1 MNLKNDSVIIERI
14 NNFEYS
20 FRNSSKN
27 GIRNV
32 VKFLTFKNPDP
43 FAYSNKILKYNKNN
57 LTFRIGMLKTLLK
70 ECKNKRIEV
79 ELYDYNYEVPDVKID
94 DRMFGKYVHQSNAV
108 KAFYKKRF
116 GIICVPTRGGKTFIA
131 AEILRIFLQSD
142 KGNFLFCVDSTDL
155 FTQAVEDFQRFFE
168 RYGGIEIGEIRA
180 GQIDLTKRVT
190 VCMLQTVQSILR
202 KNYKDK
208 NKQKE
213 LKRYLKTLRFLA
225 VDEVHDNCS
234 DSKLRIYK
242 SCKELEYQL
251 CLSATPYRSGQFV
264 QNLKLQEWSGDIIY
278 EITEDELRKRGV
290 LSEYKV
296 FMLMVDHN
304 NIEYEDV
311 EDNDYSDVRNKLI
324 FESQFRNNILRVII
338 EELRGLGLKTL
349 VLFQSVEHGRMM
361 SELIAEPFI
370 SGKTSKKE
378 REERKN
384 EFLQKDGGVLLASN
398 IFKKGVTL
406 PEVQVL
412 INADEGLEDANTIQR
427 KGRVLGATND
437 KKRSLVI
444 DFFDVYDFYFS
455 SHSDARLQTYIK
467 SIGAERIGILDTSHR
482 RWLDTLIK
490 WTKKWFNV

>member
-1 MNLKNDSVIIERI
+1 MKIVVERI
-14 NNFEYS
+14 SNTEYS
-20 FRNSSKN
+20 FSHSDKE

-32 VKFLTFKNPDP
+32 VKFLTFNNPDP

-57 LTFRIGMLKTLLK
+57 LTFRVGMLKTLLK
-70 ECKNKRIEV
+70 KCKDKEINV
-79 ELYDYNYEVPDVKID
+79 ELYDYDYKIPDVRID

-108 KAFYKKRF
+108 KVFYKKRF

-142 KGNFLFCVDSTDL
+142 EGNFLFCVDSTDL

-180 GQIDLTKRVT
+180 GQVDLTKRVT

-378 REERKN
+378 REERKS
-384 EFLQKDGGVLLASN
+384 EFLKKDGGVLLASN